1 VISIGGTECT
11 SRNRGSPAQSL
22 GGILTKNV
30 GSNAELE
37 QALDKPGADRDRV
50 LSGEGEWSARDCIEA
65 AANARYE
72 AKKQSAQKARD
83 EKVQRAQEELFK
95 RLGEQEAEDRR
106 HAEL

>member
-1 VISIGGTECT
+1 MYEQKPRFPGAEPWWDFDEEC
-11 SRNRGSPAQSL
+11 REA
-22 GGILTKNV
+22 
-30 GSNAELE
+30 NAELE

-83 EKVQRAQEELFK
+83 EKVKRAQQELLK
-95 RLGEQEAEDRR
+95 RLDEQEAEDRP
-106 HAEL
+106 HVEL